1 MSKEEKYKKC
11 AMDILA
17 DYLDAERDV
26 ISEFS
31 GDFRKS
37 AEWLKKHTVRYLKRL
52 DENEDVFYE
61 LIKGTWIADYYKEE
75 KNEDS
80 N

>member
-1 MSKEEKYKKC
+1 MNKEEKYKKC

-37 AEWLKKHTVRYLKRL
+37 AESLKKRTVRYLKRL

-61 LIKGTWIADYYKEE
+61 LVKDTWIADYYKEGR
-75 KNEDS
+75 DDV
-80 N
+80 